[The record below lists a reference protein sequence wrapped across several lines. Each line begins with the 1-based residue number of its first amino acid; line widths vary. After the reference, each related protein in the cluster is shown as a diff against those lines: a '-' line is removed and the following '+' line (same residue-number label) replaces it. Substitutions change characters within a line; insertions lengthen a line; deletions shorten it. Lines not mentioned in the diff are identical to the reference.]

1 HAAGVRG
8 TRVNLA
14 SYGAVDRGEAEAR
27 LRATAAAVARLGW
40 HVQVYATL
48 ADLVAFADVLADL
61 PVPVV
66 LDHFAMARA
75 EAGPDQPGLERM
87 LALVASGQAYVKL
100 SAPHRLSA
108 VPDHP
113 DVEPLARAFLDANA
127 DRALWGTDWPHTEG
141 ADRDPSRRLI
151 PRPFRDED

>member
-1 HAAGVRG
+1 
-8 TRVNLA
+8 
-14 SYGAVDRGEAEAR
+14 
-27 LRATAAAVARLGW
+27 
-40 HVQVYATL
+40 
-48 ADLVAFADVLADL
+48 
-61 PVPVV
+61 
-66 LDHFAMARA
+66 
-75 EAGPDQPGLERM
+75 M

-141 ADRDPSRRLI
+141 ADRDPSRRLGAGRGR
-151 PRPFRDED
+151 RPARRRRR